1 MTITLTAWPIRFLE
15 GSAFSETGTAL
26 RRVNHVLR
34 FGGGG
39 VANEE
44 AHRQTTNTGVFLR
57 YVQFSPSPP
66 NRCMGASTLYS
77 LAHWNSSRLWR
88 PGCHQLQLAAL
99 ELIDRQNGQLLGR
112 ARGCGGDAI

>member
-77 LAHWNSSRLWR
+77 LAHGTHLVYGDLGVTNCSSRL
-88 PGCHQLQLAAL
+88 LS
-99 ELIDRQNGQLLGR
+99 
-112 ARGCGGDAI
+112 